1 MKFQRLEARLAA
13 IEPEPVNQDQI
24 EYERRF
30 MEIFPGYFEKHLAD
44 LGLSNLI
51 GESREALATVG
62 PRPFG
67 HSRPDDKPVWTC
79 IHEVAD
85 QHDDLIYRIL
95 AAEALACA
103 DACSDLGESEDSIT
117 TFREIADNRLRQE
130 KRERQTTCDLCGSDL
145 SQGRILTVG
154 DGGKVIVVC
163 WACSSNGPRAQN
175 RRDENV

>member
-1 MKFQRLEARLAA
+1 MKFRRLESRLAA
-13 IEPEPVNQDQI
+13 IEPEPVDEDQI

-30 MEIFPGYFEKHLAD
+30 MQIFPGHFEKRLIE
-44 LGLSNLI
+44 LGLSGLI
-51 GESREALATVG
+51 DEFREALATVG
-62 PRPFG
+62 PKPFG

-85 QHDDLIYRIL
+85 RHDDLIHRIV

-163 WACSSNGPRAQN
+163 PACSCNGHNTQIQ
-175 RRDENV
+175 RD